1 MEKVVK
7 SLKRLLGDADET
19 AKAAAK
25 APVRRTEP
33 RARPRF
39 CSGKVLD
46 ARNKFLCDCVII
58 DRSSTGLGIRLA
70 RDIRVDEQFC
80 LHDDQTH
87 EILEVVVA
95 WRRGVDLGV
104 RILHRNGIVFV
115 KPAIRNALKR
125 QYYAVPD

>member
-33 RARPRF
+33 RARARF
-39 CSGKVLD
+39 CRGQVLD
-46 ARNKFLCDCVII
+46 ARNCVII